1 MAPHRP
7 TEPVWFLCSLGVDPD
22 RQGSGLGRAVIRPGL
37 EAADS
42 AGLSSFLETSDKRN
56 VRFYRNFGFEVSAE
70 YSLPG
75 GGPEPGPWHADPERE
90 LLGQRRRLAPVARR
104 KGVYE
109 GLEDGRI
116 ALTGDVGRATEV
128 RVHEK
133 APRALCAAG
142 GLSSVHSAL
151 LRGTED
157 TNAFGLVRDTGF
169 EPVTSTVSR

>member
-1 MAPHRP
+1 MPRWLWTTPEIAEAGDVFAELAPKFAEISGDRAEAAAQAEAAMAPHRP

-75 GGPEPGPWHADPERE
+75 GGPRTWAM
-90 LLGQRRRLAPVARR
+90 ARR
-104 KGVYE
+104 PG
-109 GLEDGRI
+109 
-116 ALTGDVGRATEV
+116 A
-128 RVHEK
+128 
-133 APRALCAAG
+133 
-142 GLSSVHSAL
+142 
-151 LRGTED
+151 
-157 TNAFGLVRDTGF
+157 
-169 EPVTSTVSR
+169 